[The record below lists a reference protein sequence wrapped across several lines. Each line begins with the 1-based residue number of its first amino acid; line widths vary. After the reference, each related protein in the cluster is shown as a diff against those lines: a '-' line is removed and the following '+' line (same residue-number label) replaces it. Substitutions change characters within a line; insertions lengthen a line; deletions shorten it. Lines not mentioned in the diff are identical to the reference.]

1 MAHPTDKRK
10 VVKNTSCEKS
20 GYYSSQFRAG
30 KKTRSLLGVKKSRHT
45 REISLGVERAI
56 RKSNSRQTQ
65 LREPIPFSKKQE
77 SFDSPQTS

>member
-10 VVKNTSCEKS
+10 VVKNTSCKKS
-20 GYYSSQFRAG
+20 DYYSSQFRLYR
-30 KKTRSLLGVKKSRHT
+30 KTRSLPGVKKSRHT

-56 RKSNSRQTQ
+56 GKSNSQQKQ
-65 LREPIPFSKKQE
+65 LMEPITFSKKQE